1 MVPLSY
7 AQRRLWFLY
16 RYEGPSATYNVPV
29 VLRLSGALDTDA
41 LRAALHDVVARHEAL
56 RTVFPD
62 VDGQPYQDVRPAAEA
77 RPVVDVE
84 TVTEAELTGAVDR
97 VMRYAFD
104 LATELPLR
112 AALLAIDDAVD
123 EHVLALVIHHIAG
136 DGWSMGPLIRDLS
149 TAYAAR
155 CAGSPPSWEPLPVQY
170 ADYTLWQHELLGDA
184 DDPDSL
190 LSAQLDHWTSAL
202 AGLPDRIELPT
213 DHPYP
218 DQAGTEGGAVPV
230 RIDAELHQALA
241 DLARSHQTT
250 MFMVLQAA
258 LGVLLHR
265 HGAGTDIPIGTPVA
279 GRGEEE
285 LDDLVGFFVN
295 TLVLRTDL
303 SDDPTFTELL
313 DRVRESDLNAYAHQ
327 DLPFESLVEAL
338 NPTRS
343 LAHHPL
349 FQVMLAFNNTP
360 RAAVEFGGLA
370 ASPQAVRLQSARMEL
385 SFSFAEQHDGDGA
398 ADGLGGVISYR
409 TDLFDLD
416 TVTALAERL
425 VRVLECG
432 VAAPE
437 RRVSS
442 YDVLS
447 DDERRRVLDEW
458 NDTATPELAGTAAE
472 LFQERALAVPEVSA
486 LLADGVPV
494 PYADL
499 NARANRVARLL
510 VERGVGPED
519 IVALAIPRSP
529 ELITAL
535 LAVLKA
541 GAAYLPLDTTYP
553 VDRIRFMLRDAR
565 PGLVLAHAGAGDLL
579 AEQDGTDVVVL
590 DDPAVQEHLAG
601 LDASDL
607 TDADRVTALD
617 AAHPAYVIYTSG
629 SSGTPKGVTVPHRG
643 LANFALAQA
652 EQWGIGVGSRV
663 LQFLSPSFDAAASE
677 FFTALLTGG
686 TLVLADADRLT
697 PGPDL
702 IELLRT
708 EEITHCTLVPSV
720 LRVLSEE
727 TLPGTLTLIVGGEAC
742 GPEIVERWSAGRKM
756 FNAYGP
762 TEITVCATLSEALSG
777 AVVPPIG
784 RPIANV
790 RTYVLDGGLSPVPP
804 GVPGELYV
812 AGAGVARGYLD
823 RPGMTAERFVADPYG
838 PAGSRMYRTGDLV
851 RWNRDGTLQFL
862 GRADDQVKLRG
873 FRIELGEVDAALTAC
888 PGVRAAAA
896 VIREDRPG
904 DRRLVGYLVADD
916 VAGAA
921 VDVDIEQVRKAV
933 GARLP
938 EYMVPT
944 ALVLLDTL
952 PLSAHGK
959 LDHRA
964 LPVPDYTRA
973 TTPTRAPGTPRE
985 RIVAGLFA
993 DVLGLDP
1000 DHVGVDDGFFA
1011 LGGDSISSIVLVTR
1025 ARERGL
1031 DLSPRDV
1038 FKDQTPGA
1046 LARRAR
1052 PVEGNGGSG
1061 AGTGPGTGTGTDR
1074 VGVGEVPLT
1083 PVMHW
1088 LLEPG
1093 HPFDEFNQSV
1103 FVQVPGGIDRGQLGD
1118 VLRALVDHHDVLR
1131 ARLVRRDGTYAD
1143 AEADSGADSGAD
1155 WVLDVPPAGT
1165 VPVEPRL
1172 VQVVTAGLDDERRRE
1187 LLVRHAEEA
1196 RARLAPHDGVMVQAV
1211 WFDNGSDEPGRLLLT
1226 LHHLVVD
1233 GVSWRILLPDLAV
1246 AGAAVLAGRTPELA
1260 PVGTSFRQWA
1270 HRLTELAREPRTTV
1284 TLPRWTEMLSR
1295 PEPRLGADANTYED
1309 DADGG
1314 DTGSRRRDAGRSTHG
1329 TADTL
1334 ASLRVRVPAELTDAL
1349 LTSAPATLHATTNE
1363 VLLTGLAVALAAWR
1377 DDPRHT
1383 GTLIDLEGHGRQ
1395 DDLAGAD
1402 TTRTV
1407 GWFTSMAPVRLDPGA
1422 VPAAELHTGGPTV
1435 GRALQLVKEQ
1445 LRAVPD
1451 HGFAYGLL
1459 RHLNPE
1465 TAPALAR
1472 LSGPQVSFN
1481 YLGRFAVPSPGADTT
1496 AADWQQVPGSPSLG
1510 GLDPRMRAPHP
1521 LMINAVTVDSA
1532 DGSELSATFKWP
1544 EALFP
1549 RHRVQELA
1557 DTWLT
1562 SLAALGAH
1570 AEGTAPAG
1578 RTPSDLDLVDLTH
1591 QQIARLEERYPELAD
1606 VWPLSPLQEGML
1618 FHALADGAEPD
1629 ARDVYTVQMALR
1641 LDGVV
1646 DAKALR
1652 AAAQRMLER
1661 HPNLRAAFHH
1671 EGLDRPV
1678 QIIEDGTQL
1687 PWYDMD
1693 LCGRTDAEAA
1703 LDAFLGEERA
1713 RRFDPARPPLMR
1725 FALVRLGED
1734 RHCLVITQH
1743 HILTDGW
1750 SSSLHINE
1758 LLALYRQYAVGGDD
1772 SALPRT
1778 TPYRDYLTWLV
1789 ERDRTAAHDAWAE
1802 ALAGAEPTYAAASA
1816 PSATPGSASLP
1827 ERLVSHLDAAT
1838 TTALE
1843 ARARRAGVT
1852 LNTLVQCAW
1861 AVLLGRM
1868 TGQDDV
1874 VFGAVV
1880 SGRSPE
1886 IPGIENMI
1894 GLFINTVPVRVRLES
1909 TDTWA
1914 DLAGRVQ
1921 AEQGALLPHQHVSLT
1936 EIQRVAG
1943 AGGLFDTVVAF
1954 ENYLAPRT
1962 AHSTDEDG
1970 GLRVTGAT
1978 GYDGAHYPLNLVVV
1992 PGPELRLRLDHRTD
2006 SYATHDADAL
2016 LGRLVRILTAVA
2028 EDAEQ
2033 RVGAVELLSADER
2046 ERVVGAWGSGPV
2058 VEVPEA
2064 TAPAMFAA
2072 RVSETPDAPA
2082 LVAADGGTVCSYAEL
2097 DARADRVARLLTERG
2112 VGPEQVVALALPR
2125 SPELVVAVL
2134 AVWKAGAAYLPI
2146 DTAYPLDRIR
2156 FMIEDARPAL
2166 VLTDTASKGL
2176 WAQGTPVLHLDDAAV
2191 EAELAEL
2198 AAPDTVGLAAT
2209 APVPAHPAYV
2219 IYTSG
2224 STGTPKGVVVT
2235 HEGLVSLVASSGPH
2249 LGLGPG
2255 SRVLQFASPSFDAAT
2270 WDWSLALLSGAA
2282 LVVADAQQI
2291 TPGDALARVVSQA
2304 GVTYCMLPPSAL
2316 GVLDVAQVP
2325 KTMTVVVGGEAC
2337 GPDTVE
2343 HWSPGRRMINAY
2355 GPTETTV
2362 CATLSDPLSGAAVPP
2377 IGRPIGNVR
2386 TYVLD
2391 EGMRPVPPGMPGELY
2406 VAGAGLA
2413 RGYLNRPGL
2422 TAERFVAD
2430 PYGPPGSR
2438 MYRTGDLAAWNNDGT
2453 LRYLGRTD
2461 DQVKLRGFRIELG
2474 EVEAALAACPG
2485 IASATAVLRE
2495 DRPGDRRLI
2504 GYVVRGGDSGG
2515 GSAGGSDRGSVPV
2528 PAAVRAQVADR
2539 LPEHMVPSAVMV
2551 LDALPLMPNGK
2562 LDRKALPAPDYSGTA
2577 TSSRAPRDAREEIL
2591 AGLFTEVLGLD
2602 RVGVD
2607 DNFFD
2612 LGGHSLLAMRLVGR
2626 VRAVMGVELA
2636 IRDLFAAPTVAT
2648 LARTVEVP
2656 TSSAARPALE
2666 PTTRP
2671 ERTPLSFAQRR
2682 LWFLYRLDGP
2692 SPTYNV
2698 PVVLRLSGALDTD
2711 ALRTALHDVVAR
2723 HEALRTVFPDVDGQ
2737 PYQDVRPAADARPV
2751 VDVGTVTE
2759 AELPGAVDDAVRHSF
2774 DLATEQPLRAALFT
2788 VRDAVDEHV
2797 LALVIHHIAGDGWS
2811 MGPLIRDL
2819 STAYAARCAG
2829 SPPSWE
2835 PLPVQY
2841 ADYTLWQHELLGDAD
2856 DPDSLLSAQ
2865 LDHWTTALAG
2875 LPDRIELPTDHPYPD
2890 QAGTEGGAVPV
2901 RIDAGLHQALADLA
2915 RSHQTTMFM
2924 VLQAALGVLLHRHG
2938 AGTDI
2943 PIGTPVA
2950 GRGEEELDDLVG
2962 FFVNT
2967 LVLRTDL
2974 SDDPTFT
2981 ELLDRVRESDLNAYA
2996 HQDLPFEGLVEALN
3010 PTRSLAHHPLF
3021 QVMLAFNN
3029 TPRAELKFGGLDAS
3043 VRPAGFH
3050 AARTDLALSLAER
3063 HGDDG
3068 SPDGILGSLTYRV
3081 DLFEQRTTT
3090 ALVERLLRVL
3100 RTVAA
3105 DPGRSIASVD
3115 VLSEGE
3121 RHRVLDEWND
3131 TVTAVP
3137 DATVPELFQ
3146 AQAAATPDAIALVA
3160 DGTQLTYDELN
3171 ARANRLAHLLTE
3183 HGVGPEHIV
3192 GLALPRS
3199 PELVTALLA
3208 VLKAGAAYLP
3218 IDTAYPAERIRH
3230 MVQDARPTLVLTDST
3245 TTGLWPEDTPTVLL
3259 DDPTPLQSRTTTLNT
3274 NPTITPDPSHPAY
3287 VIYTSGST
3295 GTPKGVVVPH
3305 RGLANFLADMRGR
3318 VGVREGDRFL
3328 SVTTVAFDIAGLEVY
3343 LPLLCGAGVVLP
3355 GATVANDPAAMV
3367 RLIADAGVTVVQA
3380 TPSLWR
3386 ELAATPGASDL
3397 GLRRVLV
3404 GGEAVSAA
3412 LAETLR
3418 GLGRAVTNVYGPT
3431 ETTIWST
3438 AAELSRGDGGAAPSI
3453 GRPISNTRVYVL
3465 DAALRPVPTGV
3476 AGELYIAGTGLARGY
3491 LNRPGL
3497 TAGRFVADPHGPAGS
3512 RMYRT
3517 GDLASWNDDGT
3528 LRYLGRTDDQVKL
3541 RGHRVELGEVEAA
3554 LTGCP
3559 AVAAATA
3566 VIREDRPGDH
3576 RLVGYVVPED
3586 GAPLDR
3592 QDLDD
3597 RLRRALPAYMVPTA
3611 LVPLDALPLTPNGKL
3626 DRKALPV
3633 PDYTGATATSAA
3645 TTTSTRAPGTPH
3657 ERIIAGLF
3665 AEVLG
3670 VDVDR
3675 VGGDA
3680 SFFAL
3685 GGHSLL
3691 AMRLIGRI
3699 RAALGAQ
3706 LRPRDF
3712 FEAPTVTGLAERV
3725 HGAEKAQGDVLLP
3738 LHVEGD
3744 RAPVFCVHPAGGH
3757 SWGYYHLKDHLPPG
3771 HPLYGLQART
3781 LLQGAEPPAS
3791 LPAMAA
3797 DYVEQLRS
3805 VQPSGPYHLVG
3816 WSFGGL
3822 VAFEMAAQLQARGEE
3837 IALLALLDAF
3847 PAAAEDGVEPV
3858 PADEDSMLRMIAA
3871 NAGYDPAA
3879 ITTVGPDE
3887 PLTPAALSAF
3897 FQQVGAVMAN
3907 LTAEDLRT
3915 FAHTLRHN
3923 AGIGAAFTPG
3933 VFRGDLLVLTAGRG
3947 RDGSP
3952 TAPGKGRDAWA
3963 AYVTGRVDEHQV
3975 PCSHDGMLLPDV
3987 LKPVGEILS
3996 RTLHSQHP
4004 TP

>member
-1 MVPLSY
+1 MPLSY

-29 VLRLSGALDTDA
+29 VLRLSGALDVDA
-41 LRAALHDVVARHEAL
+41 LRAALNDVVTRHEAL

-62 VDGQPYQDVRPAAEA
+62 NGGQPYQDIRPVTEA
-77 RPVVDVE
+77 RPLVDVE
-84 TVTEAELTGAVDR
+84 SVTEAELSGAVDR
-97 VMRYAFD
+97 AVQYAFD

-112 AALLAIDDAVD
+112 ASLFTVQDAVD

-149 TAYAAR
+149 SAYSAR
-155 CAGSPPSWEPLPVQY
+155 CAGSPPAWEPLPVQY
-170 ADYTLWQHELLGDA
+170 ADYTLWQQELLGDEN
-184 DDPDSL
+184 DPDSL
-190 LSAQLDHWTSAL
+190 LAAQLDHWKGAL
-202 AGLPDRIELPT
+202 AGLPERIELPT

-218 DQAGTEGGAVPV
+218 DQAGSEGGAVPV
-230 RIDAELHQALA
+230 RIEAELHRSLVE
-241 DLARSHQTT
+241 LARSRQTT
-250 MFMVLQAA
+250 VFMVLQAA
-258 LGVLLHR
+258 VGVLLHR
-265 HGAGTDIPIGTPVA
+265 LGAGTDIPIGTPVA

-303 SDDPTFTELL
+303 SGDPTFADLL

-327 DLPFESLVEAL
+327 DIPFESLVEAL

-360 RAAVEFGGLA
+360 RASAEFGGLD
-370 ASPQAVRLQSARMEL
+370 ASPQPVRLQSARMDL
-385 SFSFAEQHDGDGA
+385 SVSFAEQHDADGA
-398 ADGLGGVISYR
+398 AAGISGVISYR
-409 TDLFDLD
+409 TDLFDHG
-416 TVTALAERL
+416 TVTALGERL
-425 VRVLECG
+425 VRVLASG

-442 YDVLS
+442 FDVLS
-447 DDERRRVLDEW
+447 GDERRRVLEEW

-472 LFQERALAVPEVSA
+472 LFQERALALPEASA
-486 LLADGVPV
+486 LVADGVPV
-494 PYADL
+494 SYADL
-499 NARANRVARLL
+499 NARANRLARLL

-519 IVALAIPRSP
+519 VVALAIPRSP
-529 ELITAL
+529 DLITAL

-553 VDRIRFMLRDAR
+553 EARIRFMLRDAR
-565 PGLVLAHAGAGDLL
+565 PGLVLAHSSADGLLSEDDGA
-579 AEQDGTDVVVL
+579 AVVVL
-590 DDPAVQEHLAG
+590 DDPAVREHLAG

-607 TDADRVTALD
+607 TDADRVCPLD
-617 AAHPAYVIYTSG
+617 VAHPAYVIYTSG

-643 LANFALAQA
+643 LANFALAQS

-686 TLVLADADRLT
+686 TLVLADAERLT

-702 IELLRT
+702 LELLRT

-727 TLPGTLTLIVGGEAC
+727 SLPGTLTLIVGGEAC

-790 RTYVLDGGLSPVPP
+790 RTYVLDEGLSPVPP

-812 AGAGVARGYLD
+812 AGAGVARGYLN
-823 RPGMTAERFVADPYG
+823 RPGLTSQRFVADPYG

-851 RWNRDGTLQFL
+851 QWNQDGTLQFL

-873 FRIELGEVDAALTAC
+873 FRIELGEIDAALTAC
-888 PGVRAAAA
+888 PGVRTAAA

-904 DRRLVGYLVADD
+904 DRRLVGYVVADADADAD
-916 VAGAA
+916 V
-921 VDVDIEQVRKAV
+921 VDIDQVKKTVA
-933 GARLP
+933 ARLP

-944 ALVLLDTL
+944 AVVLLDTL

-964 LPVPDYTRA
+964 LPVPDYARA
-973 TTPTRAPGTPRE
+973 TPTRAPGTPQE
-985 RIVAGLFA
+985 RVVAELFA
-993 DVLGLDP
+993 DVLGLDA
-1000 DHVGVDDGFFA
+1000 DQVGVDDGFFA

-1031 DLSPRDV
+1031 DLTPRDV

-1052 PVEGNGGSG
+1052 PVGAENGDGDADSD
-1061 AGTGPGTGTGTDR
+1061 ADR
-1074 VGVGEVPLT
+1074 SGVGTVPLT

-1093 HPFDEFNQSV
+1093 HPFDGFNQSV
-1103 FVQVPGGIDRGQLGD
+1103 LVQVPGGIDRAQLCD
-1118 VLRALVDHHDVLR
+1118 VLQALVDHHDVLR
-1131 ARLVRRDGTYAD
+1131 ARLVRDGSD
-1143 AEADSGADSGAD
+1143 AGVDGNAGAGAG
-1155 WVLDVPPAGT
+1155 WVLDVPSAGA
-1165 VPVEPRL
+1165 VPVEPHL
-1172 VQVVTAGLDDERRRE
+1172 TQVVTAGLDDERRRE
-1187 LLVRHAEEA
+1187 LLVRHAEQA
-1196 RARLAPHDGVMVQAV
+1196 RARLAPYDGVMLQAV
-1211 WFDNGSDEPGRLLLT
+1211 WFDNGPEEPGRLLLT
-1226 LHHLVVD
+1226 IHHLVVD

-1270 HRLTELAREPRTTV
+1270 RRLTELAREPRTTGA
-1284 TLPRWTEMLSR
+1284 LSQWTEMLSR
-1295 PEPRLGADANTYED
+1295 PEPRLGPDAAEPRPGQAAAEPHLGQ
-1309 DADGG
+1309 DAD
-1314 DTGSRRRDAGRSTHG
+1314 DRAGHG

-1334 ASLRVRVPAELTDAL
+1334 ASLRVRVPAGLTEAL
-1349 LTSAPATLHATTNE
+1349 LTRAPSTLHSTTNE
-1363 VLLTGLAVALAAWR
+1363 MLLTGLAVALAAWR
-1377 DDPRHT
+1377 DDSRHT
-1383 GTLIDLEGHGRQ
+1383 GTLVDLEGHGRQ

-1402 TTRTV
+1402 TARTV

-1422 VPAAELHTGGPTV
+1422 VPAAELHTGGPAV

-1451 HGFAYGLL
+1451 SGFAYGLL
-1459 RHLNPE
+1459 RHLNPD
-1465 TAPALAR
+1465 TAPALAG
-1472 LSGPQVSFN
+1472 LSDAQVSFN
-1481 YLGRFAVPSPGADTT
+1481 YLGRFAVPSPGAGAGADAT

-1510 GLDPRMRAPHP
+1510 GLDPRMQAPNP
-1521 LMINAVTVDSA
+1521 LMINAVTLDSA

-1544 EALFP
+1544 EALFT
-1549 RHRVQELA
+1549 HDRVQELA
-1557 DTWLT
+1557 DAWLAA
-1562 SLAALGAH
+1562 LAALGAH
-1570 AEGTAPAG
+1570 AEGSAPAG

-1591 QQIARLEERYPELAD
+1591 HQVAQLERQHPRLAD

-1629 ARDVYTVQMALR
+1629 AQDVYTVQMALR

-1646 DAKALR
+1646 HGEALR

-1661 HPNLRAAFHH
+1661 HPNLRAAFRH

-1678 QIIEDGTQL
+1678 QIIENGTQL
-1687 PWYDMD
+1687 PWQDVD
-1693 LCGRTDAEAA
+1693 LRDRSDAEAA

-1713 RRFDPARPPLMR
+1713 RRFDLARPPLMR
-1725 FALVRLGED
+1725 FALVRLDED

-1750 SSSLHINE
+1750 SSTLHINE
-1758 LLALYRQYAVGGDD
+1758 LLALYRLYAAGGDD

-1789 ERDRTAAHDAWAE
+1789 ERDRTAAHDAWTE
-1802 ALAGAEPTYAAASA
+1802 ALAGAEPTYAAAAA
-1816 PSATPGSASLP
+1816 PSAAPGTAPLP
-1827 ERLVSHLDAAT
+1827 ERLVSHLDADT
-1838 TTALE
+1838 TTALDTQ
-1843 ARARRAGVT
+1843 ARRAGVT
-1852 LNTLVQCAW
+1852 VNTLVQCAW
-1861 AVLLGRM
+1861 GVLLGRT

-1886 IPGIENMI
+1886 IPGIESMI

-1909 TDTWA
+1909 EDTWA

-1921 AEQGALLPHQHVSLT
+1921 AEQGALLPHQHLSLT

-1943 AGGLFDTVVAF
+1943 AGGAVAAGGTGGLFDTVVAF

-1962 AHSTDEDG
+1962 ANPADEGD
-1970 GLRVTGAT
+1970 GLRVTGAA
-1978 GYDGAHYPLNLVVV
+1978 GHDGAHYPLSLVVV

-2006 SYATHDADAL
+2006 SYASPEAEAL
-2016 LGRLVRILTAVA
+2016 LDRLVRILTAVA
-2028 EDAEQ
+2028 EDAGQ
-2033 RVGAVELLSADER
+2033 RVGAVELLSAGER
-2046 ERVVGAWGSGPV
+2046 ERVVDTWGSGPL
-2058 VEVPEA
+2058 VEVSEG
-2064 TAPAMFAA
+2064 TAPAAFAA
-2072 RVSETPDAPA
+2072 RVAEAPDAAA
-2082 LVAADGGTVCSYAEL
+2082 LVAADGRTVYSYAEL
-2097 DARADRVARLLTERG
+2097 DARASRLARLLVERG

-2125 SPELVVAVL
+2125 SPELIVAVL

-2146 DTAYPLDRIR
+2146 DTGYPVDRIR
-2156 FMIEDARPAL
+2156 FMVEDARPAL
-2166 VLTDTASKGL
+2166 VVTDAASTQL
-2176 WAQGTPVLHLDDAAV
+2176 WSEDTPVVRLDDPAVQEKWAAHDP
-2191 EAELAEL
+2191 AD
-2198 AAPDTVGLAAT
+2198 PAAT
-2209 APVPAHPAYV
+2209 VTEPAHPAYV

-2224 STGTPKGVVVT
+2224 STGVPKGVVVT
-2235 HEGLVSLVASSGPH
+2235 HAGLVNLVASSAPQ
-2249 LGLGPG
+2249 LGLGQG

-2282 LVVADAQQI
+2282 LVVADAQELA
-2291 TPGDALARVVSQA
+2291 PGAALARVVTDA
-2304 GVTYCMLPPSAL
+2304 GVTYCMVPPSAL
-2316 GVLDVAQVP
+2316 GVLDVTQVP
-2325 KTMTVVVGGEAC
+2325 DTMTVVVGGEAC
-2337 GPDTVE
+2337 GPDVAGR
-2343 HWSPGRRMINAY
+2343 WSVGRRMVNAY

-2362 CATLSDPLSGAAVPP
+2362 CATLSDPLSGATVPP
-2377 IGRPIGNVR
+2377 IGRPIGNTR

-2391 EGMRPVPPGMPGELY
+2391 ESLSPVPPGVPGELY
-2406 VAGAGLA
+2406 VAGTGVA

-2430 PYGPPGSR
+2430 PYGPAGSR
-2438 MYRTGDLAAWNNDGT
+2438 MYRTGDLASWNSDGT
-2453 LRYLGRTD
+2453 LRYLGRAD
-2461 DQVKLRGFRIELG
+2461 DQVKLRGYRIELG
-2474 EVEAALAACPG
+2474 EVEAALTACPG
-2485 IASATAVLRE
+2485 VASAAAILRE

-2504 GYVVRGGDSGG
+2504 GYVVSDSG
-2515 GSAGGSDRGSVPV
+2515 SHTD
-2528 PAAVRAQVADR
+2528 PATLRARITER
-2539 LPEHMVPSAVMV
+2539 LPDYMVPSAVMV
-2551 LDALPLMPNGK
+2551 LDALPQMPNGK

-2591 AGLFTEVLGLD
+2591 AGLFTEVLGVD
-2602 RVGVD
+2602 QVGVD
-2607 DNFFD
+2607 DSFFD

-2626 VRAVMGVELA
+2626 VRAVMGVDLA
-2636 IRDLFAAPTVAT
+2636 IRDLFAAPTVAA
-2648 LARTVEVP
+2648 LARTVQVP
-2656 TSSAARPALE
+2656 TSQAARPALK
-2666 PTTRP
+2666 PAARP
-2671 ERTPLSFAQRR
+2671 EETPLSFAQRR

-2698 PVVLRLSGALDTD
+2698 PVVLRLSGTLDVD
-2711 ALRTALHDVVAR
+2711 ALRAALNDVVAR
-2723 HEALRTVFPDVDGQ
+2723 HEALRTVFPDIDGQ
-2737 PYQDVRPAADARPV
+2737 PYQDIRPATEARPV
-2751 VDVGTVTE
+2751 VDVECVTE
-2759 AELPGAVDDAVRHSF
+2759 AELTGAVDRAVRHPF
-2774 DLATEQPLRAALFT
+2774 DLATELPLRATLFT
-2788 VRDAVDEHV
+2788 VEGAEDEHV

-2811 MGPLIRDL
+2811 MGPLTRDL
-2819 STAYAARCAG
+2819 STAYAARCADRT
-2829 SPPSWE
+2829 PAWE

-2865 LDHWTTALAG
+2865 LTHWKDALAG
-2875 LPDRIELPTDHPYPD
+2875 LPDRIDLPTDHPYPD
-2890 QAGTEGGAVPV
+2890 QAGSEGGVVPV
-2901 RIDAGLHQALADLA
+2901 RIEAELHRALADLA
-2915 RSHQTTMFM
+2915 RSRQTTMFM
-2924 VLQAALGVLLHRHG
+2924 VLQAAVGVLLHRLG

-2996 HQDLPFEGLVEALN
+2996 HQDVPFEGLVEALN

-3029 TPRAELKFGGLDAS
+3029 TPRAELEFGGLDAS

-3063 HGDDG
+3063 HGEDG
-3068 SPDGILGSLTYRV
+3068 SPDGIFGSLTYRT
-3081 DLFEQRTTT
+3081 DLFEQHTTT

-3100 RTVAA
+3100 RTVVA
-3105 DPGRSIASVD
+3105 DPDQGVASVD
-3115 VLSEGE
+3115 VLSDDE
-3121 RHRVLDEWND
+3121 RHRVLEEWND
-3131 TVTAVP
+3131 TATAEP
-3137 DATVPELFQ
+3137 TATVPELFQ
-3146 AQAAATPDAIALVA
+3146 AQVAATPHAIALISE
-3160 DGTQLTYDELN
+3160 GTHLTYAELN
-3171 ARANRLAHLLTE
+3171 TRANQLAHHLIE
-3183 HGVGPEHIV
+3183 QGVGPERIV
-3192 GLALPRS
+3192 ALALPRS
-3199 PELVTALLA
+3199 PDLITALLA
-3208 VLKAGAAYLP
+3208 VLKTGAAYLP
-3218 IDTAYPAERIRH
+3218 IDTAYPVDRIRH
-3230 MVQDARPTLVLTDST
+3230 MIQDARPTLVLTDST
-3245 TTGLWPEDTPTVLL
+3245 TSTLWPEGTPTVLL
-3259 DDPTPLQSRTTTLNT
+3259 DDPALHAHTAALDTTD
-3274 NPTITPDPSHPAY
+3274 PTTTPDPAHPAY

-3305 RGLANFLADMRGR
+3305 RGLANFMDDMKGR
-3318 VGVREGDRFL
+3318 IGVREGDRFL
-3328 SVTTVAFDIAGLEVY
+3328 SVTTIAFDIAGLEIY

-3355 GATVANDPAAMV
+3355 GVTVANEPLAMV
-3367 RLIADAGVTVVQA
+3367 RLIAEAEVTVVQA

-3386 ELAATPGASDL
+3386 ELAAAPGATGL

-3412 LAETLR
+3412 LAETLC
-3418 GLGRAVTNVYGPT
+3418 GLGQAVTNVYGPT

-3438 AAELSRGDGGAAPSI
+3438 AAELNRGDGGAAPSI
-3453 GRPISNTRVYVL
+3453 GRPIANTRVYVL
-3465 DAALRPVPTGV
+3465 DAALRPVPPGV
-3476 AGELYIAGTGLARGY
+3476 AGELYLAGSGLARGY
-3491 LNRPGL
+3491 LNRPAL
-3497 TAGRFVADPHGPAGS
+3497 TADRFVADPHGPAGS

-3517 GDLASWNDDGT
+3517 GDLASWNNDGT

-3541 RGHRVELGEVEAA
+3541 RGHRIELGEIEAA
-3554 LTGCP
+3554 LAADP
-3559 AVAAATA
+3559 AVATAAV
-3566 VIREDRPGDH
+3566 VIREDHPADH
-3576 RLVGYVVPED
+3576 RLVGYVVPENSQVL
-3586 GAPLDR
+3586 GP
-3592 QDLDD
+3592 QDLQGLQD
-3597 RLRRALPAYMVPTA
+3597 RLRRALPEYMVPTA

-3626 DRKALPV
+3626 DRKALPA
-3633 PDYTGATATSAA
+3633 PDYTSAI
-3645 TTTSTRAPGTPH
+3645 TGTPTRAPGTPH

-3670 VDVDR
+3670 VDVAR
-3675 VGGDA
+3675 IGGDT

-3712 FEAPTVTGLAERV
+3712 FEAPTVAGLAERL
-3725 HGAEKAQGDVLLP
+3725 HGAAKAEGDVLLP
-3738 LHVEGD
+3738 LHLEGD

-3781 LLQGAEPPAS
+3781 LLQGAEPPAT
-3791 LPAMAA
+3791 LAAMAA

-3822 VAFEMAAQLQARGEE
+3822 VAFEMATHLQEQGEE

-3847 PAAAEDGVEPV
+3847 PAAAKDGVEPV

-3879 ITTVGPDE
+3879 ITTVGADE

-3907 LTAEDLRT
+3907 LTPDDLRT

-3923 AGIGAAFTPG
+3923 AGIGAAFAPG
-3933 VFRGDLLVLTAGRG
+3933 VYRGDLLVLTAALG
-3947 RDGSP
+3947 RDGSR
-3952 TAPGKGRDAWA
+3952 TAPDKGRDAWKA
-3963 AYVTGRVDEHQV
+3963 HVTGRVDEHQV
-3975 PCSHDGMLLPDV
+3975 PCSHDDMLLPNV

-3996 RTLHSQHP
+3996 RALQDQDQDQDQEQSP
-4004 TP
+4004 

>member
-1 MVPLSY
+1 MRGTQEHMVPLSY

-29 VLRLSGALDTDA
+29 VLRLSGALDVDA

-62 VDGQPYQDVRPAAEA
+62 VDGRPYQDIRPADEA
-77 RPVVDVE
+77 RPVLDVASVAE
-84 TVTEAELTGAVDR
+84 TELTGAMDAAL
-97 VMRYAFD
+97 RYAFD

-112 AALLAIDDAVD
+112 ASLFTVEDAVD

-155 CAGSPPSWEPLPVQY
+155 RTGGAPSWEPLPVQY
-170 ADYTLWQHELLGDA
+170 ADYTLWQHELLGEA

-190 LSAQLDHWTSAL
+190 LSAQLNHWKGAL
-202 AGLPDRIELPT
+202 AGLPERIELPT

-218 DQAGTEGGAVPV
+218 EQAGAEGGAVPV
-230 RIDAELHQALA
+230 RIDAGLHQDLVE
-241 DLARSHQTT
+241 LARSRQTT
-250 MFMVLQAA
+250 VFMVLQAA

-265 HGAGTDIPIGTPVA
+265 LGAGTDIPIGTPVA

-303 SDDPTFTELL
+303 SGDPTFTELL
-313 DRVRESDLNAYAHQ
+313 DRVRETDLDAYAHQ
-327 DLPFESLVEAL
+327 DVPFESLVEAL

-360 RAAVEFGGLA
+360 RAAVEFGGIE

-385 SFSFAEQHDGDGA
+385 SVSFAEQHDGDGA
-398 ADGLGGVISYR
+398 ADGISGVISYR
-409 TDLFDLD
+409 TDLFDHA
-416 TVTALAERL
+416 TVTALAGRL
-425 VRVLECG
+425 VRVLESC

-442 YDVLS
+442 FDVLS
-447 DDERRRVLDEW
+447 DDERRRVLGEW

-486 LLADGVPV
+486 LVADGVPV
-494 PYADL
+494 SYADL
-499 NARANRVARLL
+499 NARANRLARLL

-565 PGLVLAHAGAGDLL
+565 PGLVLAHAGARGLL
-579 AEQDGTDVVVL
+579 SEQDGTDVVVL
-590 DDPAVQEHLAG
+590 DDPAVREHLAG

-607 TDADRVTALD
+607 TDADRVCALD
-617 AAHPAYVIYTSG
+617 VAHPAYVIYTSG

-686 TLVLADADRLT
+686 TLMLADADRLT

-720 LRVLSEE
+720 LRVLSEK
-727 TLPGTLTLIVGGEAC
+727 TLPGSLTLIVGGEAC

-873 FRIELGEVDAALTAC
+873 FRIELGEIDAALTAC
-888 PGVRAAAA
+888 HGVRAAAA

-916 VAGAA
+916 GAD
-921 VDVDIEQVRKAV
+921 VDVERVKKAV

-944 ALVLLDTL
+944 ALVLMDTL

-964 LPVPDYTRA
+964 LPVPDYARA
-973 TTPTRAPGTPRE
+973 TPARAPGTERE
-985 RIVAGLFA
+985 RTIAALFA
-993 DVLGLDP
+993 DVLGLDA
-1000 DHVGVDDGFFA
+1000 DQVGVDDGFFA

-1031 DLSPRDV
+1031 DLTPRDV

-1052 PVEGNGGSG
+1052 PVEGNGG
-1061 AGTGPGTGTGTDR
+1061 PGTGNAHADR
-1074 VGVGEVPLT
+1074 ADRSDRAGVGEVPLT

-1103 FVQVPGGIDRGQLGD
+1103 FVQVPAGIDRGRLGA
-1118 VLRALVDHHDVLR
+1118 VLQALVDHHDVLR
-1131 ARLVRRDGTYAD
+1131 ARLVRRDETHP
-1143 AEADSGADSGAD
+1143 
-1155 WVLDVPPAGT
+1155 VLVVPPAGT
-1165 VPVEPRL
+1165 VPVEPHL

-1196 RARLAPHDGVMVQAV
+1196 RARLAPHDGVMLQAV
-1211 WFDNGSDEPGRLLLT
+1211 WFDNGPEEPGRLLLT
-1226 LHHLVVD
+1226 IHHLVID
-1233 GVSWRILLPDLAV
+1233 GVSWRILLPDLAL
-1246 AGAAVLAGRTPELA
+1246 AGTAVLAGRAPELA

-1270 HRLTELAREPRTTV
+1270 HRLTELAHEPRTTA
-1284 TLPRWTEMLSR
+1284 TLPQWTEMLSA
-1295 PEPRLGADANTYED
+1295 PEPRLGTGVD
-1309 DADGG
+1309 G
-1314 DTGSRRRDAGRSTHG
+1314 DTGGGDRSARG
-1329 TADTL
+1329 TAGTL
-1334 ASLRVRVPAELTDAL
+1334 ASLRVTVPAGLTGAL
-1349 LTSAPATLHATTNE
+1349 LAGAPATLHATTNE

-1383 GTLIDLEGHGRQ
+1383 GTLVDLEGHGRQ

-1407 GWFTSMAPVRLDPGA
+1407 GWFTGMAPVRLDPGA
-1422 VPAAELHTGGPTV
+1422 VPAAELRTGGPAV
-1435 GRALQLVKEQ
+1435 GRALQRVKEQ

-1451 HGFAYGLL
+1451 NGFAYGLL

-1472 LSGPQVSFN
+1472 LAEPQVSFN
-1481 YLGRFAVPSPGADTT
+1481 YLGRFAVPAPGADTS

-1557 DTWLT
+1557 DAWLAA
-1562 SLAALGAH
+1562 LAALGAH
-1570 AEGTAPAG
+1570 AQGSAPAG
-1578 RTPSDLDLVDLTH
+1578 RTPSDLDLVDLTQ
-1591 QQIARLEERYPELAD
+1591 QQIARLEQCYPELAD

-1629 ARDVYTVQMALR
+1629 AHDVYTVQMALR
-1641 LDGVV
+1641 LDGPV
-1646 DAKALR
+1646 DGASLR

-1678 QIIEDGTQL
+1678 QIIENGTRL
-1687 PWYDMD
+1687 PWQDVD
-1693 LCGRTDAEAA
+1693 FSDRADAAEAEGI
-1703 LDAFLGEERA
+1703 LDAFLSEERA
-1713 RRFDPARPPLMR
+1713 RRFDLTRPPLMR

-1758 LLALYRQYAVGGDD
+1758 LLALYRLYAAGGDD

-1778 TPYRDYLTWLV
+1778 TPYRDYLSWLV

-1802 ALAGAEPTYAAASA
+1802 ALAGAEPTYAASA
-1816 PSATPGSASLP
+1816 ATSSAAPGSVSLS

-1843 ARARRAGVT
+1843 AQARRSGVT

-1861 AVLLGRM
+1861 GVLLGRM

-1886 IPGIENMI
+1886 IPGVEGMI
-1894 GLFINTVPVRVRLES
+1894 GLFINTVPVRVRLDS
-1909 TDTWA
+1909 QDTWA
-1914 DLAGRVQ
+1914 GLAGRVQ
-1921 AEQGALLPHQHVSLT
+1921 EEQGALLPHQHVSLT

-1943 AGGLFDTVVAF
+1943 AGGSGGVGGLFDTVVAF
-1954 ENYLAPRT
+1954 ENYLSPRT
-1962 AHSTDEDG
+1962 AHSADGDGDGDGEG

-1978 GYDGAHYPLNLVVV
+1978 GYDGAHYPLTLVVV

-2006 SYATHDADAL
+2006 SYTSSDADAV
-2016 LGRLVRILTAVA
+2016 LGRLVRILTAMA
-2028 EDAEQ
+2028 EDAGQ

-2046 ERVVGAWGSGPV
+2046 GSVLDGWASGPV
-2058 VEVPEA
+2058 VEVPEE

-2072 RVSETPDAPA
+2072 RVAQAPDAPA
-2082 LVAADGGTVCSYAEL
+2082 VVAADGSSAYSYAEL
-2097 DARADRVARLLTERG
+2097 DARADRLARLLVDRG

-2146 DTAYPLDRIR
+2146 DTGYPVDRIR
-2156 FMIEDARPAL
+2156 FMVEDARPTL
-2166 VLTDTASKGL
+2166 VLTDATTTAL
-2176 WAQGTPVLHLDDAAV
+2176 WTQDTAVVRLD
-2191 EAELAEL
+2191 EPSLQAEL
-2198 AAPDTVGLAAT
+2198 AALDTTNPAAS
-2209 APVPAHPAYV
+2209 VPAPEHPAYV

-2235 HEGLVSLVASSGPH
+2235 HEGLVNLVASSAPH

-2270 WDWSLALLSGAA
+2270 WDWSLALLTGAA
-2282 LVVADAQQI
+2282 LVVADTHELAPG
-2291 TPGDALARVVSQA
+2291 TPLARLVNTA
-2304 GVTYCMLPPSAL
+2304 GVTYCMVPPSAL
-2316 GVLDVAQVP
+2316 SILDLTQVP
-2325 KTMTVVVGGEAC
+2325 ETMTVVVGGEAC
-2337 GPDTVE
+2337 PPDTAE
-2343 HWSPGRRMINAY
+2343 RWSAGRKLFNAY
-2355 GPTETTV
+2355 GPTEATV
-2362 CATLSDPLSGAAVPP
+2362 CATLSDPLSGAGVPP
-2377 IGRPIGNVR
+2377 IGRPVGNVR

-2391 EGMRPVPPGMPGELY
+2391 ESLRPVPPGMPGELY
-2406 VAGAGLA
+2406 VAGAGVA

-2430 PYGPPGSR
+2430 PYGPAGSR
-2438 MYRTGDLAAWNNDGT
+2438 MYRTGDLASWNDDGT

-2474 EVEAALAACPG
+2474 EVEAALSAGPGVTAAAAL
-2485 IASATAVLRE
+2485 IRE
-2495 DRPGDRRLI
+2495 DRPGDRRLV
-2504 GYVVRGGDSGG
+2504 GYVV
-2515 GSAGGSDRGSVPV
+2515 AGQSPDVDQV
-2528 PAAVRAQVADR
+2528 KQAVTAR
-2539 LPEHMVPSAVMV
+2539 LPEHMVPSAVVV

-2562 LDRKALPAPDYSGTA
+2562 LDRKALPAPDYSGTSA
-2577 TSSRAPRDAREEIL
+2577 PSRAPRDAREEIL

-2602 RVGVD
+2602 RIGVD

-2612 LGGHSLLAMRLVGR
+2612 LGGHSLLAMRLTGR
-2626 VRAVMGVELA
+2626 VRAVMGVDLA
-2636 IRDLFAAPTVAT
+2636 IRDLFAAPTVAA
-2648 LARTVEVP
+2648 LARTVDVP
-2656 TSSAARPALE
+2656 ANSAVRPVLA
-2666 PTTRP
+2666 PAARP

-2698 PVVLRLSGALDTD
+2698 PVVLRLSGALDTK
-2711 ALRTALHDVVAR
+2711 ALLAALGDVVGR

-2737 PYQDVRPAADARPV
+2737 PYQDIRPAADARPV
-2751 VDVGTVTE
+2751 VDVETVSE
-2759 AELPGAVDDAVRHSF
+2759 AELAGAVNRAVRHPF
-2774 DLATEQPLRAALFT
+2774 DLASELPLRAALFT
-2788 VRDAVDEHV
+2788 VEDVADEHV

-2811 MGPLIRDL
+2811 MGPLTRDL

-2829 SPPSWE
+2829 ERPVWE

-2841 ADYTLWQHELLGDAD
+2841 ADYTRWQHELLGEAD
-2856 DPDSLLSAQ
+2856 DPDSVLSGQ
-2865 LDHWTTALAG
+2865 LGYWTDALAG
-2875 LPDRIELPTDHPYPD
+2875 LPDRIDLPTDHPYPD
-2890 QAGTEGGAVPV
+2890 QAGAEGGVVPV
-2901 RIDAGLHQALADLA
+2901 RIDAELHQGLSDLA
-2915 RSHQTTMFM
+2915 RSRQTTVFM
-2924 VLQAALGVLLHRHG
+2924 VLQAALGVLLHRLG

-2974 SDDPTFT
+2974 SGDPTFT
-2981 ELLDRVRESDLNAYA
+2981 ELLDRVREADLNAYA
-2996 HQDLPFEGLVEALN
+2996 HQDVPFEGLVEALN

-3029 TPRAELKFGGLDAS
+3029 TPRADLKFGGLDAS
-3043 VRPAGFH
+3043 VRPADFH

-3063 HGDDG
+3063 HGEDG
-3068 SPDGILGSLTYRV
+3068 SPDGILGSLTYRT
-3081 DLFEQRTTT
+3081 DLFEQRTTA

-3100 RTVAA
+3100 RTVVA
-3105 DPGRSIASVD
+3105 DPGRGVATVD
-3115 VLSEGE
+3115 VLTEDE
-3121 RHRVLDEWND
+3121 RHRVLEEWND
-3131 TVTAVP
+3131 TVTTVP
-3137 DATVPELFQ
+3137 AATVPELFQ
-3146 AQAAATPDAIALVA
+3146 ARAAAMPDAVALVA
-3160 DGTQLTYDELN
+3160 HGTHLTYGELN
-3171 ARANRLAHLLTE
+3171 ARANRLAHLLAE

-3192 GLALPRS
+3192 GLTLPRS
-3199 PELVTALLA
+3199 PELVIALLA

-3218 IDTAYPAERIRH
+3218 IDTAYPADRIRH
-3230 MVQDARPTLVLTDST
+3230 MIRDARPTLVLTEAS
-3245 TTGLWPEDTPTVLL
+3245 TTGLWPEGTPTVLL
-3259 DDPTPLQSRTTTLNT
+3259 DDPALQERTASLDPGDPATA
-3274 NPTITPDPSHPAY
+3274 PDPAHPAY

-3295 GTPKGVVVPH
+3295 GTPKGVTVPH
-3305 RGLANFLADMRGR
+3305 RGLANFMDDMRGR
-3318 VGVREGDRFL
+3318 VGGREGDRFL
-3328 SVTTVAFDIAGLEVY
+3328 SVTTVAFDIAGLEIY

-3355 GATVANDPAAMV
+3355 DATVAGDPSAMV
-3367 RLIADAGVTVVQA
+3367 RLIADAEVTVVQA

-3386 ELAATPGASDL
+3386 ELAAAPGASDL
-3397 GLRRVLV
+3397 DLRRVLV
-3404 GGEAVSAA
+3404 GGEAVPAA

-3438 AAELSRGDGGAAPSI
+3438 AAELSGGGGGRGDEGGDGGGTAPSI

-3465 DAALRPVPTGV
+3465 DASLRPVPPGV
-3476 AGELYIAGTGLARGY
+3476 AGELYIAGAGLARGY

-3497 TAGRFVADPHGPAGS
+3497 TAGRFVADPHGPAGT

-3517 GDLASWNDDGT
+3517 GDLAAWNHDGT

-3541 RGHRVELGEVEAA
+3541 RGHRIELGEVEAA
-3554 LTGCP
+3554 LTADP
-3559 AVAAATA
+3559 AVVAAAV

-3576 RLVGYVVPED
+3576 RLAGYVVPED
-3586 GAPLDR
+3586 GTPFDADGL
-3592 QDLDD
+3592 QD

-3626 DRKALPV
+3626 DRKALPA
-3633 PDYTGATATSAA
+3633 PDHTGDTAAPG
-3645 TTTSTRAPGTPH
+3645 RAPATPH

-3670 VDVDR
+3670 VDVGR
-3675 VGGDA
+3675 IGGDT

-3712 FEAPTVTGLAERV
+3712 FEAPTVAGLAERV
-3725 HGAEKAQGDVLLP
+3725 HGAERAQGDVLLP

-3781 LLQGAEPPAS
+3781 LLQGAEPPAT
-3791 LPAMAA
+3791 LAAMAA

-3805 VQPSGPYHLVG
+3805 VRPGGPYHLVG

-3822 VAFEMAAQLQARGEE
+3822 VAFEMATQLQEQGEE
-3837 IALLALLDAF
+3837 VALLALLDAF
-3847 PAAAEDGVEPV
+3847 PAAAKDGDEPV

-3879 ITTVGPDE
+3879 ITTVGADE

-3897 FQQVGAVMAN
+3897 FRQVGAVMAN
-3907 LTAEDLRT
+3907 LTADDLRT

-3933 VFRGDLLVLTAGRG
+3933 TYRGDLLVLTAGLG
-3947 RDGSP
+3947 RDGAP
-3952 TAPGKGRDAWA
+3952 TVPGKGRDAWTPH
-3963 AYVTGRVDEHQV
+3963 VTGRVDEHHV
-3975 PCSHDGMLLPDV
+3975 PCSHDDMLLPDV

-3996 RTLHSQHP
+3996 RALQNH